1 MQKHEKPAFAAFIGD
16 VMGYY
21 GKDSSKF
28 LVNLWWSACEGFELE
43 QVKTAMQ
50 AHMVDA
56 ERGQFAPKVADL
68 SRILQ
73 GTTTDRAALAWGKTY
88 DAMQRVGA
96 YQDVIFDD
104 PAIHATIED
113 LGGWSKLCRMDLNE
127 LSYLQHRFATA
138 YKAYSGRPEF
148 DYPRKLNGDRS
159 PDAEYERRGIAL
171 PKPALVGNSERCKTV
186 YELGGIGGKT
196 AITYADRTAITEIIA
211 GALK

>member
-1 MQKHEKPAFAAFIGD
+1 MQQHEKPAFAAYIGD

-28 LVNLWWSACEGFELE
+28 LVNLWWSACEGFEFE
-43 QVKTAMQ
+43 QIQKAMQ

-56 ERGQFAPKVADL
+56 EHGRFAPKVADM

-73 GTTTDRAALAWGKTY
+73 GTTTDRAALAWGKAC
-88 DAMQRVGA
+88 DAMQHVGA

-113 LGGWSKLCRMDLNE
+113 LGGWSKLCRTDLNE

-138 YKAYSGRPEF
+138 YKAYAGRAEF
-148 DYPRKLNGDRS
+148 DYPRRLTGDRS
-159 PDAEYERRGIAL
+159 PDPEYERRGIAL
-171 PKPALVGNSERCKTV
+171 PKPALVGDSERCKTV
-186 YELGGIGGKT
+186 YELGNVGGKT
-196 AITYADRTAITEIIA
+196 AIAYADQTAINANLIGIS
-211 GALK
+211 K